1 MVEKVIKTTVILLIV
16 LLMATGIVAAEEQEE
31 VKIDKLM
38 EEILN
43 SSEDILSSKANVTSA
58 TQLLAALPEPAEKI
72 KIAVYSI
79 TDKTGQRKDNINSSV
94 VTQGAT
100 DMMITALL
108 RSRQFIVL
116 DRVNFSNFINEQN
129 LQAQDRFVS
138 GEGPKIGK
146 MSGPDYI
153 MSGAITEYQVDKD
166 TGGIGLKIAGK
177 GGSKKI
183 ARASCA
189 VDLRL
194 TDTTTGEVV
203 WSKSLKKEITGERVG
218 LQIFSFMGD
227 NIVEFES
234 GKGMQ
239 EVINLVVRTLLEE
252 SVYMLY
258 ESNLF

>member
-1 MVEKVIKTTVILLIV
+1 MDKVIKTTVILLAV
-16 LLMATGIVAAEEQEE
+16 LLITTGMVIAEEQEE
-31 VKIDKLM
+31 FKIDQLM
-38 EEILN
+38 KEIMDSSEEII
-43 SSEDILSSKANVTSA
+43 SSEANVTPA
-58 TQLLAALPEPAEKI
+58 TQLLAALPEPAEKA
-72 KIAVYSI
+72 KIAVYEI
-79 TDKTGQRKDNINSSV
+79 ADKTGQRKDNINSSV

-100 DMMITALL
+100 DMMVTALH
-108 RSRQFIVL
+108 RSRQFVIL
-116 DRVNFSNFINEQN
+116 DRVNFNNFINEQN
-129 LQAQDRFVS
+129 LQAQDRIAP
-138 GEGPKIGK
+138 GEGPDIGN

-153 MSGAITEYQVDKD
+153 ISGAITEYQVDKD

-194 TDTTTGEVV
+194 TNATTGEVV
-203 WSKSLKKEITGERVG
+203 WGRSLKKEITGERVG
-218 LQIFSFMGD
+218 LQVFSFMGD
-227 NIVEFES
+227 NVVEFES

-252 SVYMLY
+252 AVFKMY

>member
-1 MVEKVIKTTVILLIV
+1 MEKVIKTTVILLSIF
-16 LLMATGIVAAEEQEE
+16 LLATAVVAAEDTKEAD
-31 VKIDKLM
+31 IDQLV
-38 EEILN
+38 EEIL
-43 SSEDILSSKANVTSA
+43 SSSGEILTSTANVTPA
-58 TQLLAALPEPAEKI
+58 TQLLAALPEPAEKP
-72 KIAVYSI
+72 KVAVYSI
-79 TDKTGQRKDNINSSV
+79 TDKTGQLKDVNCSV

-100 DMMITALL
+100 DMMITALQ

-129 LQAQDRFVS
+129 LQSQDRINP
-138 GEGPKIGK
+138 GEGPVIGK
-146 MSGPDYI
+146 LTGPDYI
-153 MSGAITEYQVDKD
+153 ISGAITEYQVDKD
-166 TGGIGLKIAGK
+166 TGGLGLTIAGK
-177 GGSKKI
+177 GGSKKF

-203 WSKSLKKEITGERVG
+203 WSQSLKKEIIGEKVG
-218 LQIFSFMGD
+218 LQVFSFMGD

-252 SVYMLY
+252 AVFKLY
-258 ESNLF
+258 QSDLF